1 MSKLAVPVLCVCML
15 AAPAW
20 AQSTDAPVAGPVTG
34 PVAQPVTEPATASIA
49 AQPAAEAAPEQIR
62 IVAQR
67 PGPGMWKVTKGEHV
81 LWVFGMYGP
90 VPKNMEWRSQQV
102 ETVIRN
108 SQEYLS
114 PPTAAAK
121 AGFFKTITLLPS
133 LIGVRKN
140 PDGATLH
147 DVMPAEEYARWSTLK
162 TRYLPD
168 NDDVERERPIFAA
181 EVLSKAAHKQA
192 GLVDSYTVR
201 QRVLDL
207 VKQAKL
213 KETSS
218 VFELPMD
225 NARTV
230 LKNFK
235 KSTLGDAACLAR
247 TMATLEQDI
256 EAASERANAW
266 AKGDLDAMRKLDFAS
281 RDEACFGALMNSA
294 AFEAEPE
301 FKNMK
306 SRAHAKW
313 VVAAE
318 KALDANP
325 STFAILKVED
335 ILDPKGVIAALAA
348 NGYAVE
354 QPD

>member
-1 MSKLAVPVLCVCML
+1 MSKFAVPAFCICML

-20 AQSTDAPVAGPVTG
+20 AQSDDPAAP
-34 PVAQPVTEPATASIA
+34 AQAATEAAIEA
-49 AQPAAEAAPEQIR
+49 AQPAPEQIHV
-62 IVAQR
+62 VAQR
-67 PGPGMWKVTKGEHV
+67 PGPGLWKVSKGEHV

-90 VPKNMEWRSQQV
+90 VPKDMQWRSHEV
-102 ETVIRN
+102 ENVIRN

-114 PPTAAAK
+114 APSASAK
-121 AGFFKTITLLPS
+121 PGFFKTITLLPS

-140 PDGATLH
+140 PDGATLR
-147 DVMPAEEYARWSTLK
+147 DVMPAEEYARWTTLK
-162 TRYLPD
+162 ARYLPD

-181 EVLSKAAHKQA
+181 QVLSEAARKQA

-201 QRVLDL
+201 KQLLEL

-218 VFELPMD
+218 TFQIPMD

-247 TMATLEQDI
+247 TMDALEQDI
-256 EAASERANAW
+256 EAARQRANAW
-266 AKGDLDAMRKLDFAS
+266 AKGDLDEMRKLDFTT
-281 RDEACFGALMNSA
+281 REEACFGALMNSA
-294 AFEAEPE
+294 AFDAEPE

-306 SRAHAKW
+306 ARADAMW
-313 VVAAE
+313 IASAE
-318 KALDANP
+318 RALEANA
-325 STFAILKVED
+325 STFAMLRVDEIF
-335 ILDPKGVIAALAA
+335 DPKGVIAALAA
-348 NGYAVE
+348 KGYTVE

>member
-1 MSKLAVPVLCVCML
+1 MNKLAVPAFCICML

-20 AQSTDAPVAGPVTG
+20 AQSDAAAVPP
-34 PVAQPVTEPATASIA
+34 QATADVSADADA
-49 AQPAAEAAPEQIR
+49 AAAAAPEQIHV
-62 IVAQR
+62 VAQR

-90 VPKNMEWRSQQV
+90 VPKDMQWRSHQV
-102 ETVIRN
+102 EQVIRN

-114 PPTAAAK
+114 GPSASAK
-121 AGFFKTITLLPS
+121 PGFFKTITLLPS
-133 LIGVRKN
+133 LIGMRKN
-140 PDGATLH
+140 PDGATLR
-147 DVMPAEEYARWSTLK
+147 DVMPAEDYARWTTLK
-162 TRYLPD
+162 AKYLPE

-181 EVLSKAAHKQA
+181 QVLSEAARKQA
-192 GLVDSYTVR
+192 GLADSYMVR
-201 QRVLDL
+201 KQVLEL
-207 VKQAKL
+207 VKKAKL

-218 VFELPMD
+218 TFQIPMD

-256 EAASERANAW
+256 DAASARANAW
-266 AKGDLDAMRKLDFAS
+266 AKGDMDEMRKLDFAT
-281 RDEACFGALMNSA
+281 REEACFGALMNSA
-294 AFEAEPE
+294 AFDAEPE

-306 SRAHAKW
+306 TRAQALW
-313 VVAAE
+313 VASAE
-318 KALDANP
+318 KALEANA
-325 STFAILKVED
+325 STFAMLQMDD
-335 ILDPKGVIAALAA
+335 IFDPKGVIAALAA
-348 NGYAVE
+348 KGYVVE